1 MSLRRPLRL
10 LAVAALAGAFVWT
23 SAAPAGAH
31 AVLESTNPAANGAV
45 DRAPAQLALRYSEGV
60 EISLGSVQ
68 VLNCSGGRVTIGAPH
83 HGIKS
88 SDVVASLPNLPPS
101 LYVVRWRVISA
112 DSHPVQGAFYFR
124 VGAGPNASSTPCA
137 AGTASVKS
145 SDTVGVLFGLTRFL
159 VFTGLALL
167 IGGGV
172 FLVLIARGTSAAART
187 RVLMWIGWVLT
198 AASTIGAVMLQGP
211 YAEGSGIGDAFKWSV
226 FRDILDTRFGHIAEL
241 RALFLV
247 LALPFLL
254 YERRANENR
263 PLPEWWIAGAAIVG
277 LALAATPGL
286 AGHASTG
293 DHTVLAVPIDAAHV
307 AAMSIWFGGLVALLV
322 SALGGGFSGGLR
334 RALIRFSFIATT
346 CVIVLVLSGLFAA
359 WRQVGFTVKGYT
371 STDYGKLLL
380 IKVAIVV
387 GLVALA
393 AISRTIVRRRR
404 AAPLE
409 APDTVVAAIDER
421 TVGGLRRS
429 VGGEVLV
436 GIAVL
441 ALTAMLVNA
450 VPARSAVAPK
460 LFSGSIKAG
469 TGTNEMLI
477 NVTVDPARA
486 GLNTIHVYTLKPDG
500 TDLVIRNISGDL
512 SLGAKGIEQFPANL
526 RRAGGN
532 HFLVDNLP
540 ITITG
545 KWKLVI
551 HVLRGGFSDTAA
563 VFDVPIR

>member
-1 MSLRRPLRL
+1 M
-10 LAVAALAGAFVWT
+10 W
-23 SAAPAGAH
+23 
-31 AVLESTNPAANGAV
+31 
-45 DRAPAQLALRYSEGV
+45 
-60 EISLGSVQ
+60 
-68 VLNCSGGRVTIGAPH
+68 
-83 HGIKS
+83 
-88 SDVVASLPNLPPS
+88 
-101 LYVVRWRVISA
+101 
-112 DSHPVQGAFYFR
+112 
-124 VGAGPNASSTPCA
+124 VGW
-137 AGTASVKS
+137 
-145 SDTVGVLFGLTRFL
+145 GLTA
-159 VFTGLALL
+159 V
-167 IGGGV
+167 
-172 FLVLIARGTSAAART
+172 
-187 RVLMWIGWVLT
+187 
-198 AASTIGAVMLQGP
+198 STLGAVMLQGP
-211 YAEGSGIGDAFKWSV
+211 YAEGSGVGDAVKWSV
-226 FRDILDTRFGHIAEL
+226 FRDILETRYGHIAEL
-241 RALFLV
+241 RMLFLV

-254 YERRANENR
+254 YERRANETR
-263 PLPEWWIAGAAIVG
+263 PLPEWWVAGAAIVG
-277 LALAATPGL
+277 AALAATPGL
-286 AGHASTG
+286 AGHAATG
-293 DHTVLAVPIDAAHV
+293 DHTTLAVPIDTAHV
-307 AAMSIWFGGLVALLV
+307 LAMCIWFGGLAALLL

-380 IKVAIVV
+380 VKVAIVA
-387 GLVALA
+387 GLVGLA

-409 APDTVVAAIDER
+409 APDSVVAAMDER
-421 TVGGLRRS
+421 TVAGLRRS

-441 ALTAMLVNA
+441 VLTALLVNA

-460 LFSGSIKAG
+460 LFSGSVKAG
-469 TGTNEMLI
+469 TAPNEMQI

-500 TDLVIRNISGDL
+500 TDLVIRNITGDL
-512 SLGAKGIEQFPANL
+512 SLPDKGIESLPANL

-545 KWKLVI
+545 TWRLVI